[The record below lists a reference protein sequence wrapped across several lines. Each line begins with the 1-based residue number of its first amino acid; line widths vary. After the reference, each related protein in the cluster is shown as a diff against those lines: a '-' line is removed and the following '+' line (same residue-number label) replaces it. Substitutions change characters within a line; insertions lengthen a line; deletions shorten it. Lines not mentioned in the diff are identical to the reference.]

1 MKFWP
6 CGLNPCF
13 GPGELYHSLSACRL
27 ADKIGGKRAL
37 IISTVAFT
45 LSSTALG
52 FVNDYWSYIAG
63 SFIVGIAS
71 LGAHGIAYVYMTE
84 VLGKSYLF
92 FMPTIMNFRVG
103 GSVLYGVVA
112 YFAQVRNVNASRKI
126 LVSNL
131 SLIQDWRKIWWYAA
145 FINVLS
151 IPFWFLLTE
160 SPRWLL
166 SKGK

>member
-1 MKFWP
+1 MP
-6 CGLNPCF
+6 TSPTTLASVQENNTT
-13 GPGELYHSLSACRL
+13 YSQSAYRL

-45 LSSTALG
+45 VSSTTLG
-52 FVNDYWSYIAG
+52 FVDDYWSYIAG

-112 YFAQVRNVNASRKI
+112 YFAQV
-126 LVSNL
+126 SNL
-131 SLIQDWRKIWWYAA
+131 IISTGSSCLFFSRIGERSGGTRPSST
-145 FINVLS
+145 F
-151 IPFWFLLTE
+151 
-160 SPRWLL
+160 
-166 SKGK
+166 